1 MAVAALV
8 LGCAALWLGGEWFVM
23 GASRIAEAIR
33 VPTILVGMVVAGF
46 GTSTPELAVSLDAVR
61 RGDTQLALGNVL
73 GSNVANVL
81 LVLAVAAIATPVGG
95 SGFAGHVIAG
105 IAATALLV
113 GFAANGVVG
122 SLGGGLLLAFFALA
136 MTWLIVREMRSR
148 DRTRLEAEIEE
159 LVGYRRGQ
167 VALEMLRTL
176 AGLALVLIGADRL
189 VWAASVLA
197 RQLGVSETAIG
208 LTIVAVGTSLPEVVT
223 SAVAARRGEGDLA
236 LGNVLGSNLFNAA
249 LIAGVAAVVGGIAI
263 PAGSVRL
270 IALGWAM
277 ATSVALTA
285 FARPGFRLRRRGA
298 VLLLAAYVVYVVTLY
313 AA

>member
-208 LTIVAVGTSLPEVVT
+208 LTIVA
-223 SAVAARRGEGDLA
+223 AARRGEGDLA